1 MLAVIVLMNL
11 EHDLPNQQYYL
22 TVSFVE
28 LEVHAERNGNVKVS
42 AGGAKGNRPET
53 GINASFNLRPERVR
67 TKARLLYDRHLPEHH
82 PPCWATH
89 RSEWDG
95 HNRKR

>member
-1 MLAVIVLMNL
+1 MTRGAVG
-11 EHDLPNQQYYL
+11 
-22 TVSFVE
+22 

-67 TKARLLYDRHLPEHH
+67 TEARLLYDRHLPEHQV
-82 PPCWATH
+82 
-89 RSEWDG
+89 
-95 HNRKR
+95 